1 MPRLLVLQHIGCEPL
16 GLIEPALKERGMEYR
31 YVRLFAGEAIPKDLS
46 GWDGLIALGG
56 PMSAND
62 GERLG
67 FIADELRLLTKVLE
81 AGMPALG
88 ICLGAQLIAK
98 AAGAEVTAGEE
109 KEIGW
114 YPLTLTE
121 EGKKDRLLAG
131 LPDTFPVF
139 QWHGETFDVPRGAV
153 RLAGSERYSNQA
165 FRLGEQVYGLQFHLE
180 TTAPMIIEWLDLYRD
195 EHAKCGGTGEGG
207 GPGVGKNALAKAA
220 AGKPAPH
227 RVGPGFASIR

>member
-1 MPRLLVLQHIGCEPL
+1 MPRLLVLQHIACEHL

-31 YVRLFAGEAIPKDLS
+31 YVRPFAGELLPKDLA
-46 GWDGLIALGG
+46 GWDGVIALGG

-81 AGMPALG
+81 TGMPALG

-98 AAGAEVTAGEE
+98 AAGGEVTAGEE
-109 KEIGW
+109 REIGW

-121 EGKKDRLLAG
+121 DGEKDRLLTG

-139 QWHGETFDVPRGAV
+139 QWHGETFDIPRGAV
-153 RLAGSERYSNQA
+153 RLAGSERYANQA
-165 FRLGEQVYGLQFHLE
+165 FRLGEKVYGLQFHLE
-180 TTAPMIIEWLDLYRD
+180 TTAPMIIEWLDLYRE
-195 EHAKCGGTGEGG
+195 EHAKCGGTVQGRAS
-207 GPGVGKNALAKAA
+207 VMAKTALLKAA
-220 AGKPAPH
+220 AEERAR
-227 RVGPGFASIR
+227 RVFGRYFASIG

>member
-46 GWDGLIALGG
+46 GWDGLSALGG
-56 PMSAND
+56 PMWAND

-67 FIADELRLLTKVLE
+67 FIADELRLLTEVLE

-195 EHAKCGGTGEGG
+195 EHAKCGGAVHGRAAGRGE
-207 GPGVGKNALAKAA
+207 NALPKEGAETSAR
-220 AGKPAPH
+220 H
-227 RVGPGFASIR
+227 TVRRGFPFDV

>member
-16 GLIEPALKERGMEYR
+16 GLIEPALKERGMASR
-31 YVRLFAGEAIPKDLS
+31 CVRRFAGEAIPKDLS
-46 GWDGLIALGG
+46 SWDGLIALGG

-195 EHAKCGGTGEGG
+195 EHAKCGGTGQGTGAGG
-207 GPGVGKNALAKAA
+207 ARNAVLT
-220 AGKPAPH
+220 
-227 RVGPGFASIR
+227 V

>member
-1 MPRLLVLQHIGCEPL
+1 MLKFLVLQHVSCEHL
-16 GLIEPALKERGMEYR
+16 GMIERALKERGMGYR
-31 YVRLFAGEAIPKDLS
+31 YVRPFAGEDIPRDLA
-46 GWDGLIALGG
+46 GWDGVIALGG

-81 AGMPALG
+81 TGMPALG

-98 AAGAEVTAGEE
+98 AAGAQVTAGEE

-121 EGKKDRLLAG
+121 EGKKDRLLTG

-139 QWHGETFDVPRGAV
+139 QWHGETFDIPRGAV
-153 RLAGSERYSNQA
+153 CLADSERYSNQA
-165 FRLGEQVYGLQFHLE
+165 FRLGEKVYGLQFHLE
-180 TTAPMIIEWLDLYRD
+180 TTQPMIIEWLDLYRE
-195 EHAKCGGTGEGG
+195 EHAKCGGTVQGRAS
-207 GPGVGKNALAKAA
+207 VMAKTALLKAA
-220 AGKPAPH
+220 SEARARH
-227 RVGPGFASIR
+227 VFERYLASIG

>member
-31 YVRLFAGEAIPKDLS
+31 YVRPFAGEPIPKDLS
-46 GWDGLIALGG
+46 GWDGLIAMGG
-56 PMSAND
+56 SMSAND

-121 EGKKDRLLAG
+121 EGKKDRLLDG
-131 LPDTFPVF
+131 LPGTFPVF
-139 QWHGETFDVPRGAV
+139 QWHGETFDIPRGAV
-153 RLAGSERYSNQA
+153 CLAGSERYSNQA
-165 FRLGEQVYGLQFHLE
+165 FRLGEKVYGLQFHLE
-180 TTAPMIIEWLDLYRD
+180 TTQPMITEWLDLYRD
-195 EHAKCGGTGEGG
+195 EHAKCGGTVQGRAA
-207 GPGVGKNALAKAA
+207 VMAKTALLKSAA
-220 AGKPAPH
+220 EQRARQVFG
-227 RVGPGFASIR
+227 RYFASIG